1 MNTDVGDLLKRIKMP
16 NPIVAGGIGLLVVAI
31 VAATLVGT
39 RLANNW
45 LGATQA
51 EAALADV
58 QESIDRIKSLQTANP
73 EAIRQQISQTNLE
86 IAALLQGFPT
96 GAEAA
101 DQASRL
107 YEYAMETGVQLVSL
121 EQLRSTLEEE
131 MLTAYTVQR
140 YNVVAQGGV
149 PELLRFV
156 SRLGSLPLPTL
167 RVTNVSIQSTDWGRA
182 DIDLVLYASDVALE
196 ERGALAAANSSV
208 RELEQLA
215 QMARYQQSWSAVVS
229 YTRRI
234 LELEPAHVEASL
246 WAYEAQIRW
255 ANELETAGDLDSARE
270 RYEAARQIRPEGQE
284 AVEGLERLAN
294 P

>member
-1 MNTDVGDLLKRIKMP
+1 MNTDVGELLKRIKMP

-31 VAATLVGT
+31 VAATLVGV

-45 LGATQA
+45 LGATHT

-58 QESIDRIKSLQTANP
+58 QESIDRILSLQTANP
-73 EAIRQQISQTNLE
+73 EAIRHHLAETNRE

-96 GAEAA
+96 EAEAA

-121 EQLRSTLEEE
+121 EPLRSTIEEE
-131 MLTAYTVQR
+131 ILTAYTVQR
-140 YNVVAQGGV
+140 YTVVAQGGM

-167 RVTNVSIQSTDWGRA
+167 RVTNVSIQFTDGGRA
-182 DIDLVLYASDVALE
+182 DIDLVLYASDAALE
-196 ERGALAAANSSV
+196 ERGTLAVGSPSV

-215 QMARYQQSWSAVVS
+215 QAARYQQSWSAVVN

-255 ANELETAGDLDSARE
+255 GNELETAGDLDSASE